1 MSFNYGEA
9 DTQKLELKMKSK
21 GFRDDIKASS
31 TIARNLLNKVQ
42 VMDNVVKSYGKVPDC
57 EYDKVVNDMPFYAD
71 IQELAG
77 LIPVLQRTSQI
88 LDKMQTYSMSFPY
101 PTPRKSGKAAQ
112 DSVPALPVDSTQVD
126 NAALETE
133 DEDENDEIEE
143 RLGMYRNDMVEKG
156 YSSFIINGAIDD
168 LRSQMKNGTG
178 PFYAAFGGDGNPG
191 PIPAAMKPA
200 PPAPVLG
207 GGGAGSISV
216 GMKPAPAAPVL
227 GGGGGAGLVPKEK
240 NGSFLEQMAK
250 LSDQIPIERA
260 KKQARVMPQAPLE
273 ASAQVKKE
281 PGLSAAQIAQ
291 AATDNAAQQGLSN
304 TINLVDSD
312 DE

>member
-207 GGGAGSISV
+207 GGGAGSIPV
-216 GMKPAPAAPVL
+216 DIKPVPPAPVL
-227 GGGGGAGLVPKEK
+227 GGGGAGLVPEGNKR
-240 NGSFLEQMAK
+240 SFNALLAGLTSEIAGGR
-250 LSDQIPIERA
+250 E

-291 AATDNAAQQGLSN
+291 AATDNAARQGLSE
-304 TINLVDSD
+304 TVDLVSSD